1 MNLGRLP
8 QLLQLAQLGAR
19 AWRAPFALALVLVA
33 VQLLGAPA
41 WETLPY
47 DRAAILA
54 GGEYWRLVTAHLF
67 HHDLTHLAWNLAG
80 LALVAWLFA
89 SEFDPRGWIAILIA
103 STVAVDLGFLVF
115 EPQLAWYVGFSGVL
129 HGLMAAGLCAWLWRT
144 PDAITGLVAGLFAL
158 KLGWEHVMGP
168 LPFTASTLAVPQ
180 IVPRSVFGAA
190 APSNRINVGQ
200 IGCGHQSQRRQVLG
214 CLCQPR
220 RAGPSLRRCGYGR
233 HFHRLPHGRWLGLP
247 RRGFGG
253 VQRA

>member
-19 AWRAPFALALVLVA
+19 AWHAPLALALVLIA

-54 GGEYWRLVTAHLF
+54 GGEYARLVTAHFF
-67 HHDLTHLAWNLAG
+67 HYDLAHLAWNLVG
-80 LALVAWLFA
+80 LALVAALFA
-89 SEFDPRGWIAILIA
+89 REFDLRGWIIILVA

-144 PDAITGLVAGLFAL
+144 PDAITALVAVLFAL
-158 KLGWEHVMGP
+158 KLGWEHLMGP
-168 LPFTASTLAVPQ
+168 LPFTASTLAVPVIHQ
-180 IVPRSVFGAA
+180 AHTYGAIGGTAA
-190 APSNRINVGQ
+190 ALWILWR
-200 IGCGHQSQRRQVLG
+200 QR
-214 CLCQPR
+214 P
-220 RAGPSLRRCGYGR
+220 AAASL
-233 HFHRLPHGRWLGLP
+233 
-247 RRGFGG
+247 
-253 VQRA
+253 